1 MLIVWFVGF
10 RDGVV
15 ISIFSLTGTVVSAE
29 GVEKMP
35 KRKTK
40 QSHISKSRIDL
51 NRKERNEQIERA
63 RPHCWERC

>member
-1 MLIVWFVGF
+1 MVWFVGF

-29 GVEKMP
+29 GVEKIS

-40 QSHISKSRIDL
+40 QSHISKSRIDR

>member
-1 MLIVWFVGF
+1 MVWFVGF

-29 GVEKMP
+29 GVEKIS

-40 QSHISKSRIDL
+40 QSHISKSRIDR

-63 RPHCWERC
+63 RPHCCWERC

>member
-1 MLIVWFVGF
+1 MVCFVGF

-35 KRKTK
+35 KRNTK
-40 QSHISKSRIDL
+40 QSEISKSRIEL
-51 NRKERNEQIERA
+51 NRKERIEQIERA
-63 RPHCWERC
+63 RPYCWERC

>member
-1 MLIVWFVGF
+1 MVWFVGF

-51 NRKERNEQIERA
+51 NRKERNEQN
-63 RPHCWERC
+63 

>member
-1 MLIVWFVGF
+1 MVWFVGF

-29 GVEKMP
+29 GVKKMP

-40 QSHISKSRIDL
+40 QSHISKSRIEL

>member
-1 MLIVWFVGF
+1 MLMVWFVGF

-15 ISIFSLTGTVVSAE
+15 ISIFSLIGTVVSAE

-40 QSHISKSRIDL
+40 QSEIIKSRIDL
-51 NRKERNEQIERA
+51 NRKEHIEQIERA